1 MPRGVMRGLRPVRAS
16 LALLAILA
24 VTRLQTAQADRVPSF
39 QGISVPQERSDE
51 GGMPETIPRQIHQ
64 VHALI
69 YP

>member
-1 MPRGVMRGLRPVRAS
+1 MPRGAMRGIRPVWAS
-16 LALLAILA
+16 LALIAILA
-24 VTRLQTAQADRVPSF
+24 VTRWQTAQADRVPSF

-51 GGMPETIPRQIHQ
+51 GGMPETLPLQVHQ